1 MKRSSKRIAEK
12 KNVEE
17 RKKTINKDGQK
28 SKNQKADVIILSSES
43 DKTDSDYAEFLATY
57 DPNKDDLS
65 EVTSKETTES
75 QKREVKT
82 SVFEQDSN

>member
-1 MKRSSKRIAEK
+1 
-12 KNVEE
+12 
-17 RKKTINKDGQK
+17 
-28 SKNQKADVIILSSES
+28 
-43 DKTDSDYAEFLATY
+43 DSDYAEFLATY

-82 SVFEQDSN
+82 SVFEQDSNFQEYAPFEFYRCATIKVPVNVIFAVWVESYVCIPKW

>member
-17 RKKTINKDGQK
+17 RKKTINKD
-28 SKNQKADVIILSSES
+28 
-43 DKTDSDYAEFLATY
+43 DYAEFLATY

-82 SVFEQDSN
+82 SVFEQDSNRVRVILDYFN